1 MELTKEEWYPIVYDT
16 LIDYNDK
23 FDTLTILATIKTI
36 KYKKDKTGIP
46 IWQVNYK
53 TTKGDWST
61 GFGYIEVKI
70 SELEKLVRDSKL
82 RRVLNK

>member
-1 MELTKEEWYPIVYDT
+1 MELTKEEWYPIVYDC
-16 LIDYNDK
+16 LIGYGDK
-23 FDTLTILATIKTI
+23 FDTLKILATIKTV
-36 KYKKDKTGIP
+36 KYKKNKKSIP

-53 TTKGDWST
+53 TTQGDWST

-82 RRVLNK
+82 RRLLNK